1 MGRIQAYERRIA
13 AILPHGRT
21 SNGRRSAGA
30 VTAKELCVV
39 NRRFQFGSLP
49 IGRLLRAPA
58 WTFAV
63 FSVVR
68 GPDGSQRRQYG
79 CNNRNSNSIRRWYR
93 RYFCH
98 RRGGASASSGIQ
110 PTGKRQLLCHRRS
123 HESDDQATLL
133 AQHDEASRPKG
144 ATVSRAERD
153 TCNGQAVALARWFDL
168 LTVTRWPP
176 RRGRRLK

>member
-68 GPDGSQRRQYG
+68 GP
-79 CNNRNSNSIRRWYR
+79 IRRWYR

-98 RRGGASASSGIQ
+98 RQGGASASSGIQ

-144 ATVSRAERD
+144 ATASRAERD